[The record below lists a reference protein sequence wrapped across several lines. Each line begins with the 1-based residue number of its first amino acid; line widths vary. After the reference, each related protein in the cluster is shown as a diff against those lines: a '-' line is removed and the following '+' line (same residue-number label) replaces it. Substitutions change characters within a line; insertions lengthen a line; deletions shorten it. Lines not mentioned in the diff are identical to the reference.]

1 MKCSNCG
8 SEQLERT
15 EGEHRLLGLESVR
28 LVGVPMLVCR
38 HCGEIAQKR
47 VPDMRELQKV
57 VTNALVRKRGRLTAA
72 EFRWLRKRLRLK
84 GAELARL
91 MGVTPP
97 TVSRWETGA
106 TPISS
111 FGDRLLRTIVA
122 QQGAAL
128 LFDLQDLADIVDDE
142 TEPLSLTLEHTPI
155 GWYPAREVRA
165 SA

>member
-1 MKCSNCG
+1 MQCSCG
-8 SEQLERT
+8 SEKFDRT
-15 EGEHRLLGLESVR
+15 LGEHRLLGLDSIR
-28 LVGVPMLVCR
+28 LVEVPMLVCAR
-38 HCGEIAQKR
+38 CGRAAQTR
-47 VPDMRELQKV
+47 LEDMRELEKL
-57 VTNALVRKRGRLTAA
+57 VTNALVRKRGRLTAS

-106 TPISS
+106 APISS
-111 FGDRLLRTIVA
+111 FGDRLLRIIVA

-128 LFDLQDLADIVDDE
+128 LFDINDLAEIVDDE
-142 TEPLSLTLEHTPI
+142 SAPLELSFEHTTV

-165 SA
+165 AG